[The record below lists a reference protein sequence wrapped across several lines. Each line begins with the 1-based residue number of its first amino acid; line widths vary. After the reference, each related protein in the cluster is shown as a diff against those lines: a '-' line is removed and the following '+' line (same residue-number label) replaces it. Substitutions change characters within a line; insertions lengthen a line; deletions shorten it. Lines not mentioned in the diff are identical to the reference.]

1 MDQTGRLSIRCQ
13 ERSSQG
19 NIARGKLTPT
29 NSEVALKGNQP
40 WGRTLHNYFVQVCP
54 VGVLGFTPVFIP
66 YPPVHAPAAAAG
78 ALVAKHVL
86 ESRPALGS
94 SRMDREPLHTR
105 AVALPESF
113 GKRSGFRSLHRIESA
128 TATER
133 PNCSHSDR

>member
-78 ALVAKHVL
+78 APVAKQVL
-86 ESRPALGS
+86 QSRPALGS
-94 SRMDREPLHTR
+94 SRMDRELLHTQ
-105 AVALPESF
+105 LW
-113 GKRSGFRSLHRIESA
+113 
-128 TATER
+128 
-133 PNCSHSDR
+133 